1 MHWSPAWL
9 IAALSMSL
17 ASCHQGTTQT
27 SGKVLDL
34 VEMRD
39 SYRTMAL
46 QSTNPLPS
54 MESIEQRTVRSAT
67 GPVTLQ
73 VYNPGGRDLP
83 VILLFP
89 SIDYTAGDIVTHDH
103 VARSL
108 AAETPAIVI
117 LPSLPLEPEHTRKKV
132 VNALVDV
139 LEWIPP
145 RIERWEGRPDC
156 IMLVGEGAGASLAL
170 SLARQARDARETPL
184 VKLVL
189 LTPSFGN
196 EGLPMASTF
205 RGLPPTYVILG
216 EDDPL
221 QRQGEA
227 MVDAMQSTGV
237 DARSRRLA
245 GTGALRMDWALA
257 DPDLLELILD
267 VGAVM
272 QRTCVS
278 GQ

>member
-1 MHWSPAWL
+1 MHWSLAWL
-9 IAALSMSL
+9 IAALSTCL
-17 ASCHQGTTQT
+17 AGCHPRTTQAPE
-27 SGKVLDL
+27 KVLDL
-34 VEMRD
+34 VQLRN

-54 MESIEQRTVRSAT
+54 MESIEQRTVRSGT

-83 VILLFP
+83 VILLIP

-108 AAETPAIVI
+108 AAETPALVI
-117 LPSLPLEPEHTRKKV
+117 LPSLPLEPEHARKDI
-132 VNALVDV
+132 VNASVDV

-145 RIERWEGRPDC
+145 RVERWGGKPDC
-156 IMLVGEGAGASLAL
+156 IVLVGEGTGASLAL
-170 SLARQARDARETPL
+170 SLARRARDAGEIHL

-189 LTPSFGN
+189 LTPSFGK

-221 QRQGEA
+221 HHAGEA
-227 MVDAMQSTGV
+227 IVLAMKSTGV

-272 QRTCVS
+272 HRAC
-278 GQ
+278 GLRE